1 MPRTSRIAGTL
12 AASARRRPIR
22 CVPTRSA
29 RSGSRSSSIVVK
41 VATPTVVANGFPP
54 NVVPWLPAII
64 TRAHASRATI
74 APIGIPLA
82 RALARVITSGST
94 PQCW

>member
-1 MPRTSRIAGTL
+1 M
-12 AASARRRPIR
+12 
-22 CVPTRSA
+22 
-29 RSGSRSSSIVVK
+29 K
-41 VATPTVVANGFPP
+41 VATPTVVANGLPP
-54 NVVPWLPAII
+54 KVVPWLPATS

-82 RALARVITSGST
+82 SAFASVMTSGST